1 MKKVLLAT
9 LAVLALAGCKTE
21 SDYDMEA
28 TRVQT
33 REECQRYGGEAVTF
47 YMGNRV
53 KGNPWTVNCI
63 NKNTGAEFQAY
74 VSGVL
79 K

>member
-28 TRVQT
+28 TRKQV

-47 YMGNRV
+47 FMGHHV
-53 KGNPWTVNCI
+53 EGNPWTINCI
-63 NKNTGAEFQAY
+63 NKNTGNSFKAF